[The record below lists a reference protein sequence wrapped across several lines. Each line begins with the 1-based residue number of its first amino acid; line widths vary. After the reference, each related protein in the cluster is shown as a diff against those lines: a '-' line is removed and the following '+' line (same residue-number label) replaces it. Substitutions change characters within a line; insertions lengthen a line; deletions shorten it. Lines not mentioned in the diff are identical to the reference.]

1 MILKPMKGPL
11 KKSRRIASYIAL
23 GFSILFGV
31 SLITFSSFPGD
42 LSAKQSDFVS
52 YILSG
57 MINSV
62 VAPSYRTMVEPTGL
76 NLLSDSSLLEKKDGV
91 SQMAEGTT
99 TMLVFGVDSPI
110 LGKDEYLNPSFVCN
124 IPEEDKGKVQIFLS
138 ESGSRKTVWIESHR
152 LGHYDLEFVAGKD
165 KKVDYS
171 FDVIPLP
178 KPDDA
183 AYKDIP
189 ATLEVGESYRF
200 DFQMED
206 PNVKSHDN
214 FYYHRYFSAEMTSFS
229 SDDLSVCRF
238 DKNVLYALEEGTTNI
253 HIGSLTY
260 PITIEAKGDADLIE
274 EGYELTRSG
283 SYLAINDCDYFSPSD
298 SLYSGVKFVS
308 PYDSYFYIVDQDGN
322 KISESEYNLNA
333 RVWQTDDKTAY
344 VLGYR
349 EAKELFVKAE
359 SRSLDSSGKP
369 RSSKIE
375 KVEYSE
381 ILPISMELSINGE
394 KASESP
400 MSGMQGKTYYIKGN
414 FLGEGNN
421 SNVTNKKLQVLNP
434 AENVY
439 SVTGQGTESLSI
451 TFKKEGNYQIEI
463 ASVAN
468 DSLRKVLDF
477 EVTLRPVADPTDSD
491 FLSFIRKLV
500 GHGTLFALYAIS
512 TFLFFYLYSD
522 EKWGLFGLITSSFS
536 LVSLAFLTEGI
547 QCLVPD
553 RNGNLM
559 DVGID
564 SLGGFIGIVIVYLV
578 VLAVLLIKKLKDKNK
593 KTKD

>member
-1 MILKPMKGPL
+1 MILKPMKGPSN
-11 KKSRRIASYIAL
+11 KGKRIASYVAL

-42 LSAKQSDFVS
+42 LSAKQSNFVS

-57 MINSV
+57 VINSV
-62 VAPSYRTMVEPTGL
+62 ATPSYRTMVEPTGL

-99 TMLVFGVDSPI
+99 TMLVFGVDSPF

-124 IPEEDKGKVQIFLS
+124 IPEKDEGKVQIFLS
-138 ESGSRKTVWIESHR
+138 ESGSRKTVWIETHS

-183 AYKDIP
+183 SYKDIP
-189 ATLEVGESYRF
+189 ETLNVGESYRF
-200 DFQMED
+200 DFEMED
-206 PNVKSHDN
+206 PKVKSHDN
-214 FYYHRYFSAEMTSFS
+214 FYYHRYFSPEMTSFV
-229 SDDLSVCRF
+229 SDDTSVCRF
-238 DKNVLYALEEGTTNI
+238 EKNVLYALKEGKTNI

-260 PITIEAKGDADLIE
+260 PLTIEAKGEDVTIE
-274 EGYELTRSG
+274 DGYELTRSG
-283 SYLAINDCDYFSPSD
+283 SYLAKNDCDYFTPTD
-298 SLYSGVKFVS
+298 GVYSGVKFVS
-308 PYDSYFYIVDQDGN
+308 PCDSYFYIVDQDGK

-333 RVWQTDDKTAY
+333 RIWQIDSKAAY

-359 SRSLDSSGKP
+359 SRSLDSSYKP
-369 RSSKIE
+369 HSSKIE
-375 KVEYSE
+375 KVEYNE

-394 KASESP
+394 KASDSV
-400 MSGMQGKTYYIKGN
+400 MSGMQGKTYYIKGD

-421 SNVTNKKLQVLNP
+421 SNVTNKKLQVLNL

-439 SVTGQGTESLSI
+439 SVAGQGTESLSI

-463 ASVAN
+463 ASLAD
-468 DSLRKVLDF
+468 DSLRKTLDF

-491 FLSFIRKLV
+491 FLSFIRKLI

-522 EKWGLFGLITSSFS
+522 EKWGLFGFLASSVA
-536 LVSLAFLTEGI
+536 LVFLAFLTEGI

-553 RNGNLM
+553 RDGNLT

-564 SLGGFIGIVIVYLV
+564 SLGGFIGIAIVYLV
-578 VLAVLLIKKLKDKNK
+578 VLVVLLIKKLRKKNK
-593 KTKD
+593 KD